1 MINKYESDSI
11 YCITTNTD
19 FHACCRSV
27 LDDFDLAR
35 KAFPNDQQLKTVHEA
50 LQLSQH
56 GLNYDPNQLA
66 TQLLGRLQGVEVSS
80 PGCYHECIRE
90 IVG

>member
-1 MINKYESDSI
+1 V
-11 YCITTNTD
+11 
-19 FHACCRSV
+19 CCRSV

-50 LQLSQH
+50 LLLSQH

-66 TQLLGRLQGVEVSS
+66 PQLLGRLQGVDVRSY
-80 PGCYHECIRE
+80 GCYQEYIY
-90 IVG
+90 ISYGDSSSG